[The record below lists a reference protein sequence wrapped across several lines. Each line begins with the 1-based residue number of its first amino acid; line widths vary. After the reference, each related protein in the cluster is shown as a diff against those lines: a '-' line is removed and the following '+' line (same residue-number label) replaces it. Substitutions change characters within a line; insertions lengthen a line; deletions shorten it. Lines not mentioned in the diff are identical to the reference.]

1 MAEGTRQ
8 LWAASGRLPEGLIY
22 PELVHGGMVET
33 LVQNTD
39 AFNAASQNT
48 IRLVTA
54 RRRGDFAQESFI
66 KNVSGLVNRRG
77 VAGSPEN
84 PTVTSNPVPMDE
96 FISVK
101 VNRRVGPIDQTLDS
115 FRKLGEDADLEILSR
130 KIGVQIAKAIQV
142 DQLEAGLTSIVAAI
156 TAQGSLTN
164 TTSPEALI
172 DTNRLVDGL
181 ALFGDAGSRI
191 SMWVMHSKVFYDLVK
206 DQIGLNID
214 GISNFNVAN
223 AAPVTLNRPV
233 LVTDSASLVNGSIYT
248 TLGLT
253 EGAVTLED
261 SEEESLMG
269 DLITGKDNLVVR
281 LQGEFAYNV
290 KCKGT
295 AWDVANGGVN
305 PDNTALGTGTNWDS
319 VMDNVKDLGGIAINS
334 L

>member
-39 AFNAASQNT
+39 AFNAASRNT
-48 IRLVTA
+48 IRLVTQ

-77 VAGSPEN
+77 VSGSPEN
-84 PTVTSNPVPMDE
+84 ASVASNPVPMGE
-96 FISVK
+96 RVSVK
-101 VNRRVGPIDQTLDS
+101 VNRRIGPIDQTLDS
-115 FRKLGEDADLEILSR
+115 FRKLGENADLEVLSR
-130 KIGVQIAKAIQV
+130 KIGVQIAKGIQV

-156 TAQGSLTN
+156 TAQGTLTN
-164 TTSPEALI
+164 TSSPQATI

-181 ALFGDAGSRI
+181 ALFGDAASRI
-191 SMWVMHSKVFYDLVK
+191 AIWVMHSKVYFDLVK
-206 DQIGLNID
+206 NQIGLNID
-214 GISNFNVAN
+214 GVSNFNVAN

-233 LVTDSASLVNGSIYT
+233 LVTDSASLFSGGLYT
-248 TLGLT
+248 TLGLV

-281 LQGEFAYNV
+281 LQGEFAYNIS
-290 KCKGT
+290 CKGT
-295 AWDVANGGVN
+295 AWDVANGGIN
-305 PDNTALGTGTNWDS
+305 PDDTALGTGTNWDS
-319 VMDNVKDLGGIAINS
+319 VMANVKDLGGCAIVS